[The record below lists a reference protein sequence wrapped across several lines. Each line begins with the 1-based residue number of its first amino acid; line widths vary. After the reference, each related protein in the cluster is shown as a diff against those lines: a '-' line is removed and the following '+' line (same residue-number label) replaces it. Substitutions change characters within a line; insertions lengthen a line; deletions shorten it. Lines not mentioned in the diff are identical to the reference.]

1 MPRNTNITEMQTKL
15 ARYNERTKEAAAALS
30 KLEES
35 RNALKAKIEAE
46 ERKARTHNLCQVG
59 GLAYKYFGD
68 DLSPDEFKEL
78 LDFVFSINEVQDFI
92 NSEKEKRFLRDNPP
106 VVVDA
111 SESVEETTPFI
122 SGNSETILD
131 EDSVKTNIKDIA

>member
-1 MPRNTNITEMQTKL
+1 MPRSTNITEMQAKL
-15 ARYNERTKEAAAALS
+15 ARYNERTQEAAAVLS

-35 RNALKAKIEAE
+35 RNALKAKIDAE
-46 ERKARTHNLCQVG
+46 ERKVRTHNLCQVG

-78 LDFVFSINEVQDFI
+78 LDFVFSINEVQEFI

-106 VVVDA
+106 VVLDA
-111 SESVEETTPFI
+111 PESVEETASIITD
-122 SGNSETILD
+122 SSEIVFDEKILD
-131 EDSVKTNIKDIA
+131 RKLKESA

>member
-1 MPRNTNITEMQTKL
+1 MPRSTNITEMQVKL
-15 ARYNERTKEAAAALS
+15 VRYNERTKEAAAALS

-35 RNALKAKIEAE
+35 RNALKAKIDAE

-68 DLSPDEFKEL
+68 NLSPDEFKEL
-78 LDFVFSINEVQDFI
+78 LDFVFSINEVQEFI

-106 VVVDA
+106 VVLDLP
-111 SESVEETTPFI
+111 ESVDETASI
-122 SGNSETILD
+122 IIESSETVS
-131 EDSVKTNIKDIA
+131 EDNPKRNLKEIA